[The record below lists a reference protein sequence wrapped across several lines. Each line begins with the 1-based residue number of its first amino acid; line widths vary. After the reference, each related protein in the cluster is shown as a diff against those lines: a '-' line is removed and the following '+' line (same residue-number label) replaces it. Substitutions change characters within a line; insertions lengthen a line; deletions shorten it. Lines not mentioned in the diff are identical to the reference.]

1 MAYTDNDFGFTA
13 VDETE
18 LNILLPQSQPVVTP
32 PTVSSDAV
40 SAIQAKLIEMDAK
53 LAALKPS
60 SASQMTRVEEKID
73 RVLNMELGELSAS
86 VQAQGDSMTA
96 VLNEVE
102 DRSAAMRN
110 DCKSKLLEVEAL
122 ILPLLNN
129 LMANPKKEYIHW
141 ANRTERLSAQIDRI
155 TRVTRS
161 YGV

>member
-18 LNILLPQSQPVVTP
+18 LNILLPQSQPVATP
-32 PTVSSDAV
+32 PAVSSDAV
-40 SAIQAKLIEMDAK
+40 SAIQSKLVEMDGK
-53 LAALKPS
+53 LNS
-60 SASQMTRVEEKID
+60 SV
-73 RVLNMELGELSAS
+73 
-86 VQAQGDSMTA
+86 
-96 VLNEVE
+96 
-102 DRSAAMRN
+102 AMR
-110 DCKSKLLEVEAL
+110 DECKSKLLEVEGL

-129 LMANPKKEYIHW
+129 LMANPQKEYIHW

>member
-18 LNILLPQSQPVVTP
+18 LNILLPQSQPVATP
-32 PTVSSDAV
+32 PAVSSDAV
-40 SAIQAKLIEMDAK
+40 SAIQAKLVEMDAK
-53 LAALKPS
+53 LAALKPTVTAVS
-60 SASQMTRVEEKID
+60 RVEEKID
-73 RVLNMELGELSAS
+73 RVLNMELGELNSS
-86 VQAQGDSMTA
+86 IKSQGDNLSV
-96 VLNEVE
+96 VLSEVE
-102 DRSAAMRN
+102 DRTAAMRGE
-110 DCKSKLLEVEAL
+110 CKSKLLEVEAL

-129 LMANPKKEYIHW
+129 LMANPQKDYIHW

>member
-18 LNILLPQSQPVVTP
+18 LNILLPQSQPVATP
-32 PTVSSDAV
+32 PAVSSDAV
-40 SAIQAKLIEMDAK
+40 SAIQAKLMEMDAK
-53 LAALKPS
+53 LTALKPTVTAVS
-60 SASQMTRVEEKID
+60 RVEEKID
-73 RVLNMELGELSAS
+73 RVLNMELGELNSS
-86 VQAQGDSMTA
+86 IKSQGDNLSV
-96 VLNEVE
+96 VLSEVE
-102 DRSAAMRN
+102 DRTAAMRSE
-110 DCKSKLLEVEAL
+110 CKSKLLEVEGL

-129 LMANPKKEYIHW
+129 LMANPQKEYIHW

>member
-40 SAIQAKLIEMDAK
+40 SAIQTKLMEMDAK
-53 LAALKPS
+53 LAALKS
-60 SASQMTRVEEKID
+60 TATTVSRVEEKID
-73 RVLNMELGELSAS
+73 RVLNIELCELNSS
-86 VQAQGDSMTA
+86 IKSQGDNLSV
-96 VLNEVE
+96 VLSEVE
-102 DRSAAMRN
+102 DRTAAMRGE
-110 DCKSKLLEVEAL
+110 CKSKLLEVEGL

-129 LMANPKKEYIHW
+129 LMANPQKDYIHW

>member
-32 PTVSSDAV
+32 PAVSSDAV
-40 SAIQAKLIEMDAK
+40 SAIQAKLVEMDAK

-86 VQAQGDSMTA
+86 VQAQGDNMTA

-102 DRSAAMRN
+102 DRTAAMRN

-129 LMANPKKEYIHW
+129 LMANPQKEYIHW
-141 ANRTERLSAQIDRI
+141 ANRAERLSTQIDRI

>member
-18 LNILLPQSQPVVTP
+18 LNILLPQSQPVATP
-32 PTVSSDAV
+32 PAVSSDAV
-40 SAIQAKLIEMDAK
+40 SAIQAKLVEMDAK
-53 LAALKPS
+53 LAALKPTVTAVS
-60 SASQMTRVEEKID
+60 RVEEKID
-73 RVLNMELGELSAS
+73 RVLNMELGELNSS
-86 VQAQGDSMTA
+86 IKSQGDNLSV
-96 VLNEVE
+96 VLSEVE
-102 DRSAAMRN
+102 DRTAGMRN
-110 DCKSKLLEVEAL
+110 ECKSKLLEVEGL

-129 LMANPKKEYIHW
+129 LMANPQKDYIHW

>member
-18 LNILLPQSQPVVTP
+18 LNILLPQSQPVATP

-40 SAIQAKLIEMDAK
+40 SAIQAKLVEMDAK
-53 LAALKPS
+53 LAALKPTVTAVS
-60 SASQMTRVEEKID
+60 RVEEKID
-73 RVLNMELGELSAS
+73 RVLNMELCELNSS
-86 VQAQGDSMTA
+86 IKSQGDNLSV
-96 VLNEVE
+96 VLSEVE
-102 DRSAAMRN
+102 DRTAAMR
-110 DCKSKLLEVEAL
+110 DECKSKLLEVEAL

>member
-1 MAYTDNDFGFTA
+1 MAYADNDFGFTA

-40 SAIQAKLIEMDAK
+40 SAIQAKLVEMDAK

-60 SASQMTRVEEKID
+60 SASQMARVEEKID

-86 VQAQGDSMTA
+86 VQAQGDSMSA

>member
-32 PTVSSDAV
+32 PAVSSDAV
-40 SAIQAKLIEMDAK
+40 SAIQAKLMEMDAK
-53 LAALKPS
+53 LAALKPTVTAVS
-60 SASQMTRVEEKID
+60 RVEEKID
-73 RVLNMELGELSAS
+73 RVLNMELGELNSS
-86 VQAQGDSMTA
+86 IKSQGDNLSV
-96 VLNEVE
+96 VLSEVE
-102 DRSAAMRN
+102 DRTAAMRSE
-110 DCKSKLLEVEAL
+110 CKSRLLEVEGL

-129 LMANPKKEYIHW
+129 LMANPQKDYIHW

>member
-40 SAIQAKLIEMDAK
+40 SAIQAKLVEMDAK

-73 RVLNMELGELSAS
+73 RVLNMELGELNSS
-86 VQAQGDSMTA
+86 IKSQGDNLSV
-96 VLNEVE
+96 VLSEVE
-102 DRSAAMRN
+102 DRTAAMRGE
-110 DCKSKLLEVEAL
+110 CKSKLLEVEGL

-129 LMANPKKEYIHW
+129 LMANPQKDYIHW

>member
-18 LNILLPQSQPVVTP
+18 LNILLPQSQPVATP
-32 PTVSSDAV
+32 PAVSSDAV
-40 SAIQAKLIEMDAK
+40 SAIQAKLMEMDAK
-53 LAALKPS
+53 LAALKPTVTAVS
-60 SASQMTRVEEKID
+60 RVEEKID
-73 RVLNMELGELSAS
+73 RVLNMELGELNSS
-86 VQAQGDSMTA
+86 IKSQGDNLSV
-96 VLNEVE
+96 VLSEVE
-102 DRSAAMRN
+102 DRTAAMR
-110 DCKSKLLEVEAL
+110 DECKSKLLEVEGL

-129 LMANPKKEYIHW
+129 LMANPQKDYIHW

>member
-18 LNILLPQSQPVVTP
+18 LNILLPQSQPVATP
-32 PTVSSDAV
+32 PAVSSDAV
-40 SAIQAKLIEMDAK
+40 SAIQAKLVEMDAK
-53 LAALKPS
+53 LAALKS
-60 SASQMTRVEEKID
+60 TVTAVSRVEEKID
-73 RVLNMELGELSAS
+73 RVLNMELGELNSS
-86 VQAQGDSMTA
+86 IKSQGDNLSV
-96 VLNEVE
+96 VLSEVE
-102 DRSAAMRN
+102 DRTAAMRG

-129 LMANPKKEYIHW
+129 LMANPQKEYIHW

>member
-18 LNILLPQSQPVVTP
+18 LNILLPQSQIVATLPA
-32 PTVSSDAV
+32 VSSDAV
-40 SAIQAKLIEMDAK
+40 SAIQSKLIEMDAK
-53 LAALKPS
+53 LTALKPS

-73 RVLNMELGELSAS
+73 RVLNMELSEL
-86 VQAQGDSMTA
+86 GDSMTA

-102 DRSAAMRN
+102 DKSAAMRN
-110 DCKSKLLEVEAL
+110 ECKSKLLEVEGL

-141 ANRTERLSAQIDRI
+141 ANRTERLSVQIDRI
-155 TRVTRS
+155 TKVTRS

>member
-18 LNILLPQSQPVVTP
+18 LNILLPQSQPVATP
-32 PTVSSDAV
+32 PAVSNDAV
-40 SAIQAKLIEMDAK
+40 SAIQAKLVEMDAK
-53 LAALKPS
+53 LAALKS
-60 SASQMTRVEEKID
+60 TTTTVSRVEEKID
-73 RVLNMELGELSAS
+73 RVLNMELGELNSS
-86 VQAQGDSMTA
+86 IKSQGDNLSV
-96 VLNEVE
+96 VLSEVE
-102 DRSAAMRN
+102 DRTAAMRS

-129 LMANPKKEYIHW
+129 LMANPQKEYIHW

>member
-18 LNILLPQSQPVVTP
+18 LNILLPQSQPVATP
-32 PTVSSDAV
+32 PAVSSDAV
-40 SAIQAKLIEMDAK
+40 SAIQSKLMEMDAK
-53 LAALKPS
+53 LAALKPTVTAVS
-60 SASQMTRVEEKID
+60 RVEEKID
-73 RVLNMELGELSAS
+73 RVLNMELGELNSS
-86 VQAQGDSMTA
+86 IKSQGDNLSV
-96 VLNEVE
+96 VLSEVE
-102 DRSAAMRN
+102 DRTAAMRS

-129 LMANPKKEYIHW
+129 LMANPQKEYIHW

>member
-18 LNILLPQSQPVVTP
+18 LNILLPQSQPVATP
-32 PTVSSDAV
+32 PAVSNDAV
-40 SAIQAKLIEMDAK
+40 SAIQAKLVEMDAK
-53 LAALKPS
+53 LAALKS
-60 SASQMTRVEEKID
+60 TTTTVSRVEEKID
-73 RVLNMELGELSAS
+73 RVLNMELGELNSS
-86 VQAQGDSMTA
+86 IKSQGDNLSV
-96 VLNEVE
+96 VLSEVE
-102 DRSAAMRN
+102 DRTAAMRSE
-110 DCKSKLLEVEAL
+110 CKSKLLEVEGL

-129 LMANPKKEYIHW
+129 LMANPQKDYIHW

>member
-18 LNILLPQSQPVVTP
+18 LNILLPQSQPVATP
-32 PTVSSDAV
+32 PAVSSDAV
-40 SAIQAKLIEMDAK
+40 SAIQSKLMEMDAK
-53 LAALKPS
+53 LAALKPTVTAVS
-60 SASQMTRVEEKID
+60 RVEEKID
-73 RVLNMELGELSAS
+73 RVLNMELGELNSS
-86 VQAQGDSMTA
+86 IKSQGDNLSV
-96 VLNEVE
+96 VLSEVE
-102 DRSAAMRN
+102 DRTAAMRN
-110 DCKSKLLEVEAL
+110 ECKSKLLEVEGL

-129 LMANPKKEYIHW
+129 LMANPQKDYIHW

>member
-18 LNILLPQSQPVVTP
+18 LNILLPQSQPVATP
-32 PTVSSDAV
+32 PAVSSDAV
-40 SAIQAKLIEMDAK
+40 SAIQAKLVEMDAK
-53 LAALKPS
+53 LAALKPTVTAVS
-60 SASQMTRVEEKID
+60 RVEEKID
-73 RVLNMELGELSAS
+73 RVLNMELGELNSS
-86 VQAQGDSMTA
+86 IKSQGDNLSV
-96 VLNEVE
+96 VLSEVE
-102 DRSAAMRN
+102 DRTAGMRN
-110 DCKSKLLEVEAL
+110 ECKSKLLEVEAL

-129 LMANPKKEYIHW
+129 LMANPQKDYIHW

>member
-40 SAIQAKLIEMDAK
+40 SAIQTKLMEMDAK
-53 LAALKPS
+53 LAALKS
-60 SASQMTRVEEKID
+60 TATTVSRVEEKID
-73 RVLNMELGELSAS
+73 RVLNMELGELNSS
-86 VQAQGDSMTA
+86 IKSQGDNLSV
-96 VLNEVE
+96 VLSEVE
-102 DRSAAMRN
+102 DRTAAMRGE
-110 DCKSKLLEVEAL
+110 CKSKLLEVEGL

-129 LMANPKKEYIHW
+129 LMANPQKDYIHW